1 MSFFKLFIGLLFLGF
16 GVLFFAAATGALP
29 SGVFPW
35 VMRFWPVILLAFA
48 LILVGK
54 ALKNI
59 AISVF
64 ALALVAGAF
73 VAGGYWLSKQA
84 GKQEAPKVS
93 TVIDL
98 GTSGAGSVQLRGR
111 TIGGFY
117 TVAVDPGQRGKIGV
131 SGRDLIGRETTALA
145 WRVDKGRGYLTWPS
159 NTGTGDLASF
169 GSSFDVRLPERVPIR
184 WDTSNYFA
192 FGTVDFR
199 RAVLLA
205 CSTRVVS
212 SSVKLRVGEGRPH
225 EILVRGALS
234 NVEIELPPGCPARV
248 EYTSNLT
255 WSSIPD
261 DFQEH
266 VSGHVKG
273 RAAFWT
279 AEGKGPA
286 VRIRVDGPLM
296 RLRVKR
302 ESPKEAALV
311 R

>member
-1 MSFFKLFIGLLFLGF
+1 MSFFKLLIGLIFLGF
-16 GVLFFAAATGALP
+16 GGLFLAAATGALP
-29 SGVFPW
+29 TGVFPW

-48 LILVGK
+48 LVLMGK
-54 ALKNI
+54 ALKNV

-84 GKQEAPKVS
+84 AKQGPPVAS

-111 TIGGFY
+111 TIGGSY

-159 NTGTGDLASF
+159 NPGTGDLASF
-169 GSSFDVRLPERVPIR
+169 GSSFDLRLPERVPLR

-192 FGTVDFR
+192 FGTADFTR
-199 RAVLLA
+199 GVLLA

-212 SSVKLRVGEGRPH
+212 SSLKLRVGEGRPH
-225 EILVRGALS
+225 QILVRGFLS
-234 NVEIELPPGCPARV
+234 NVDIELPPNCPARV
-248 EYTSNLT
+248 EYTSRLT
-255 WSSIPD
+255 WHSIPE
-261 DFQEH
+261 DFLEH
-266 VSGHVKG
+266 VSGRVKG
-273 RAAFWT
+273 KAAFWT
-279 AEGKGPA
+279 AEGKGPV
-286 VRIRVDGPLM
+286 VRILVDGPMM
-296 RLRVKR
+296 RLRVTR
-302 ESPKEAALV
+302 ESHKEASLV